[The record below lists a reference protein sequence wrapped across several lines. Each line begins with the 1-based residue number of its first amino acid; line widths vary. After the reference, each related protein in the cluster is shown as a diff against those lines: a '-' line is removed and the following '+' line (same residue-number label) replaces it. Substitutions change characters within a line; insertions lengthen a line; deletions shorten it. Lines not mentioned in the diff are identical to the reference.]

1 MSENIN
7 VLVSGLNLESVL
19 TYGEYPRIM
28 LNAEI
33 TFTKLLA
40 KFNLSPQSVERYDVV
55 LRDGVRTLRKR
66 EHPIRFFIDQSKYDV
81 PTCNT
86 TLPSENFF
94 RRKRPSRFNDEE
106 RTTAPTMIE
115 LKETF
120 LG

>member
-1 MSENIN
+1 MSDGKETD
-7 VLVSGLNLESVL
+7 G
-19 TYGEYPRIM
+19 
-28 LNAEI
+28 AI
-33 TFTKLLA
+33 TIVQNGVAKFGTMAYIEEQIKLLA
-40 KFNLSPQSVERYDVV
+40 KFNLSPQSVERYEVV